1 MNLVF
6 DSFLYSKNE
15 QQFLDMKRFFLS
27 SSDFSFQKLI
37 EKLNTIFASHTF
49 KIFWEDSKNGRT
61 PVTSEDKFQIC
72 LDNHQTQ
79 DQVVHKINISR

>member
-1 MNLVF
+1 MF

-27 SSDFSFQKLI
+27 TSDFLFPKLR
-37 EKLNTIFASHTF
+37 EKLNTIFSSHTF
-49 KIFWEDSKNGRT
+49 QIFWEDSENRRT

-72 LDNHQTQ
+72 LENHQTQ
-79 DQVVHKINISR
+79 DQIINLILVEVNT